1 MGPDEAGG
9 LRNGNLGHGDCVVCL
24 KGLCCSSK
32 ENVEGD
38 GGLGA
43 FSLVA
48 MTCRD
53 DSSRKERFTQL
64 MGLGFALLTR
74 VKAGATLLRFVFETI
89 SISIKVRVCCS
100 V

>member
-1 MGPDEAGG
+1 MGSDGAGG

-48 MTCRD
+48 ITCRD
-53 DSSRKERFTQL
+53 DSSRDSERSASL
-64 MGLGFALLTR
+64 NCW
-74 VKAGATLLRFVFETI
+74 VWVWP
-89 SISIKVRVCCS
+89 C
-100 V
+100 